1 MANSKLDQLIDALL
15 ELKKGNKR
23 FFLKSIRDYY
33 PRCLSIYI
41 NSACNLRC
49 LHCDCPRE
57 KYSLDNPELSAEEWE
72 EIIRKFAAR
81 KGELIAIIGREPL
94 LTADSRKKVYTVIMT
109 AKKYGLK
116 CGLVNNGSFF
126 QKFIEEYPNAKMDY
140 IDFSIE
146 GLKEAHEKIRRGSD
160 FKTIESAIK
169 LAVKSKV
176 AEDIYL
182 ATTLTNLNYQKIE
195 KFFNHFRKIG
205 KFKYVFHTLVP
216 TSSHKRDDDRQND
229 RLKVSSEIYIKEIL
243 PALEKMSK
251 HASILLDIYPVSFK
265 NFSEFVSKILGDLIY
280 INEEFVFAE
289 KDDFSL
295 RFTSILNTL
304 VSALIVSP
312 DGKVISMDDLPR
324 KNCSENNMGNMLDA
338 LEIKQHPNFKEIKRK
353 VNQINKN
360 CFNKICFLP
369 CLGQKTDC
377 NFLKRLERK

>member
-1 MANSKLDQLIDALL
+1 MANNKLDQLVDALL
-15 ELKKGNKR
+15 ELKKGNKQS
-23 FFLKSIRDYY
+23 FLKSIRDYY

-57 KYSLDNPELSAEEWE
+57 RYSLDNPELSADEWE
-72 EIIRKFAAR
+72 KIIKKFAKR
-81 KGELIAIIGREPL
+81 KGELVAIIGREPL

-109 AKKYGLK
+109 AKKCGLK

-126 QKFIEEYPNAKMDY
+126 HKFMEEYPSVKMDY

-146 GLKEAHEKIRRGSD
+146 GLKKTHEKIRRGSD
-160 FKTIESAIK
+160 FKTVENAIK
-169 LAVKSKV
+169 LAVKNKV
-176 AEDIYL
+176 AKDIYL
-182 ATTLTNLNYQKIE
+182 ATTLTNLNYQEIE

-216 TSSHKRDDDRQND
+216 TLSHKRDDDRQND
-229 RLKVSSEIYIKEIL
+229 QLKISEKIYLEEIL

-251 HASILLDIYPVSFK
+251 NANVLLDVYPVSFK
-265 NFSEFVSKILGDLIY
+265 DFPEFVSEILGDLIY

-289 KDDFSL
+289 KDNFSV
-295 RFTSILNTL
+295 RFTSILHTL
-304 VSALIVSP
+304 MSALVASP

-324 KNCSENNMGNMLDA
+324 KNCSENNMGNVLNA
-338 LEIKQHPNFKEIKRK
+338 LEIKQHPNFREIKKK
-353 VNQINKN
+353 VNQIDKR

-377 NFLKRLERK
+377 KF